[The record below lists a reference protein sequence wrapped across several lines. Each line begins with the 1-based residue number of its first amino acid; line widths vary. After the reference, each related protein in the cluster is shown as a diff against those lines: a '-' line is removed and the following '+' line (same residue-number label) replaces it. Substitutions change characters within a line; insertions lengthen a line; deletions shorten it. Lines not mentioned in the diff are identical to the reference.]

1 MKPLFLVLL
10 AASTLAALPA
20 AAQTASPSVSAIPTP
35 AIFIP
40 GEGPPTLEAV
50 QYFWGG
56 RNYCW
61 YFDGWHG
68 PGWYWC
74 GYRFRRGYG
83 WGGPEGW
90 RGWGHGRGHY
100 HGGGHYGGGHYR
112 GGGGGHGGGFHGG
125 HGGGHGGG
133 HHH

>member
-1 MKPLFLVLL
+1 MKPFLSVLL
-10 AASTLAALPA
+10 AASTFVALPA
-20 AAQTASPSVSAIPTP
+20 VAQTASLSASTIPTP
-35 AIFIP
+35 AIFVP
-40 GEGPPTLEAV
+40 GDAPPTLETV

-61 YFDGWHG
+61 YFDGWRG

-90 RGWGHGRGHY
+90 RGWGRGGGHY
-100 HGGGHYGGGHYR
+100 HGGGV
-112 GGGGGHGGGFHGG
+112 HGG

-133 HHH
+133 GHGGGHGGGERHH